1 MISTLIQ
8 LLLALPALL
17 APAGG
22 HPAPGPG
29 LEDGPLVIEVG
40 NVKEAKGT
48 IWVGIY
54 DSEDNYLVKEKAI
67 VQGFKVERVGDARFS
82 IPGLPFG
89 TYAVALFHDIN
100 DNGELDRNF
109 LGIPT
114 EPFAFSR
121 PPRSKW
127 RLPSF
132 NEVAFQFQASSQ
144 RLRMSLREWYD

>member
-1 MISTLIQ
+1 MTSILIQ
-8 LLLALPALL
+8 ILLALPALAVPSSEL
-17 APAGG
+17 PAFSAENGQ
-22 HPAPGPG
+22 
-29 LEDGPLVIEVG
+29 LIIEVN

-54 DSEDNYLVKEKAI
+54 DSQENYLVKEKAI
-67 VQGFKVERVGDARFS
+67 VQGFKVERAGAARYS

-89 TYAVALFHDIN
+89 TYAVALFHDTN

-121 PPRSKW
+121 PPRTKW

-132 NEVAFQFQASSQ
+132 KEVSFQFTANSQ
-144 RLRMSLREWYD
+144 RLRISLREWYD

>member
-1 MISTLIQ
+1 MISALIQ
-8 LLLALPALL
+8 ILLALPAF
-17 APAGG
+17 AISSPAL
-22 HPAPGPG
+22 PASG
-29 LEDGPLVIEVG
+29 LSPADGQLIIEVG

-67 VQGFKVERVGDARFS
+67 VQGFKVERTGDARFS
-82 IPGLPFG
+82 IPGLPYG

-109 LGIPT
+109 FGIPT

-127 RLPSF
+127 RLPNF
-132 NEVAFQFQASSQ
+132 NEVSFQFQANAQ
-144 RLRMSLREWYD
+144 RLRISLREWYD